1 MDDRSDL
8 LPLYCPH
15 KLKTF
20 LFAGWAYGIKHVG
33 QSFWG
38 GAYEFR
44 SILCKYAIECRFQF
58 KYIKND
64 SVRVMAV
71 CWFATSTGCLWS
83 VHGKVATLNGV
94 HSCSAA
100 VRTFRNL
107 CTGSE
112 LVSIVITD
120 HVREQPLTRPTDV
133 VFDMKNAYGLD
144 VSYRVTWLGV
154 EKARGEVYGDHA
166 MSFNQLRW
174 YSNAVMENNPHSY
187 INLDFDQKT
196 SRFVRYFISFH
207 ACIDG
212 LNYCHPLLFLNG
224 TFLKGRFKGNLL
236 ATTAKDGNQ
245 GLFPV
250 AFAIVDFENA
260 LDALCIPVGTPWILL
275 VTFPNEL
282 ERPDEI
288 CECRAK
294 NWVDAQVTGMC
305 LRAYWELFPKME
317 KSLDSAFKTS
327 RSWIVSQADEN
338 VFEVQSNPSVLIDV
352 GTRTCSCFQWQLN
365 GFPCPDVVVVFHNSG
380 KDIYEYVNPF
390 YHVKEFMATYYGAI
404 HPVPTIGK
412 PKFTLVDYLIA
423 PPIVK
428 RSPGRPTWKRI
439 LSKGEVVSRIR
450 CGRCGKIG
458 NHNRKACKEP
468 M

>member
-1 MDDRSDL
+1 MLGFAGMEFIVLLLCTYRQTNVVLRLYEDSTFAQLVDGVSGKFDGLVPRLVFFLFNIPGYNKFKIVCDDDVQNMLGLRNRS
-8 LPLYCPH
+8 
-15 KLKTF
+15 TF

-44 SILCKYAIECRFQF
+44 SILC
-58 KYIKND
+58 N
-64 SVRVMAV
+64 
-71 CWFATSTGCLWS
+71 
-83 VHGKVATLNGV
+83 
-94 HSCSAA
+94 AA

-112 LVSIVITD
+112 LVSNVITD

-154 EKARGEVYGDHA
+154 EKARGEVYSDHA
-166 MSFNQLRW
+166 MSFNQLKW
-174 YSNAVMENNPHSY
+174 YSNVVMENNPHSY
-187 INLDFDQKT
+187 INLDFDQKMG
-196 SRFVRYFISFH
+196 RFVRYFISFH

-212 LNYCHPLLFLNG
+212 LNYCRPLLFLNG
-224 TFLKGRFKGNLL
+224 TFLR
-236 ATTAKDGNQ
+236 
-245 GLFPV
+245 
-250 AFAIVDFENA
+250 
-260 LDALCIPVGTPWILL
+260 
-275 VTFPNEL
+275 
-282 ERPDEI
+282 
-288 CECRAK
+288 
-294 NWVDAQVTGMC
+294 
-305 LRAYWELFPKME
+305 
-317 KSLDSAFKTS
+317 
-327 RSWIVSQADEN
+327 ADEN

-365 GFPCPDVVVVFHNSG
+365 GFPCPDAVVVFHNSG
-380 KDIYEYVNPF
+380 KDIYEHVNPF
-390 YHVKEFMATYYGAI
+390 YHVKEFVATYYGAI

-412 PKFTLVDYLIA
+412 PKFTPVDYLIA
-423 PPIVK
+423 PSIVK

-439 LSKGEVVSRIR
+439 PSKGEVVSRIR